1 MPRESEVQTLKQV
14 FVKDGKMYSA
24 NEADK
29 LLIEKL
35 EKLEKQVSELTR
47 QLSPENR
54 ENEEIMKSLK
64 AIKKA

>member
-1 MPRESEVQTLKQV
+1 LKQV

-35 EKLEKQVSELTR
+35 EKLEKQVSILAK
-47 QLSPENR
+47 QLEPEAR
-54 ENEEIMKSLK
+54 ENEAIMKNLK
-64 AIKKA
+64 NIKGTGL